1 MNDYRS
7 NEITYKINVSCIF
20 PFSRNINISNNYR
33 SRDRDSDGESSVI
46 IVYREFELT
55 KRLNGRSRGS

>member
-20 PFSRNINISNNYR
+20 PISRNINISNNSR
-33 SRDRDSDGESSVI
+33 SRDSDGESSVI
-46 IVYREFELT
+46 IVY
-55 KRLNGRSRGS
+55 SRIRIDKPVEW